1 VGLNGRVK
9 LDWLRPRTID
19 AAGSGDLAVSR
30 LGTVS
35 IAHVDLANGTS
46 VTLASVYGAW
56 ERPHAATESSWIY
69 ADASVHRVISDLARL
84 VGQQEGHRIVV
95 AGDLNILHG
104 HGEDG
109 SSYWARRYRTVFDRM
124 EALGLPFVGPQE
136 PHGRK
141 ANPWPAELPR
151 DSRNVPTYYTS
162 HMTPATAQR
171 QMDFVFASTSLA
183 SRVSVRALNQPEEW
197 GPSDHCRLL
206 IDLS

>member
-1 VGLNGRVK
+1 
-9 LDWLRPRTID
+9 
-19 AAGSGDLAVSR
+19 VSR

-35 IAHVDLANGTS
+35 VANVDLSDGTR

-56 ERPHAATESSWIY
+56 ERPHAGTGSGWIY

-84 VGQQEGHRIVV
+84 VGQQVGHRIVL

-141 ANPWPAELPR
+141 ADPWPAELPL